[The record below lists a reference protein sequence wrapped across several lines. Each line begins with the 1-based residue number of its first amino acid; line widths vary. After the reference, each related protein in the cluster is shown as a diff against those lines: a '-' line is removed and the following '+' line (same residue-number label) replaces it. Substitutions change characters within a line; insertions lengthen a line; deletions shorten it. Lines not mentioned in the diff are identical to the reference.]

1 MESIAAFLGSGCS
14 SRETEIMNE
23 VLSRWARDTSRGACR
38 RWDYSC
44 AAGCAAAPDL
54 DAISQNGVLVVV
66 VGVVVGFVVGI
77 CVNILLFSTHRGG
90 MSKS

>member
-38 RWDYSC
+38 RLDYSC

-54 DAISQNGVLVVV
+54 DAILPERR
-66 VGVVVGFVVGI
+66 VG
-77 CVNILLFSTHRGG
+77 CRGCCCCWLADC
-90 MSKS
+90 